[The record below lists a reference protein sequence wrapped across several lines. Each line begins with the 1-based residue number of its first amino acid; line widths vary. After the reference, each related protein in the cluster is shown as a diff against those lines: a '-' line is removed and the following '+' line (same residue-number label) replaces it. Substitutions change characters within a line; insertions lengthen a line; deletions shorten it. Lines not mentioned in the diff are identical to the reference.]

1 MKARLEFSGPDLCA
15 LEAHEVVGLLHRG
28 EVSPTELLDASLVR
42 IAEVE
47 PVVNAMPTICGV
59 RAQTAIHNIPEH
71 TLLGGLPIGIKDL
84 MAVGGVRTT
93 YGTLGLKDY
102 IPARSEPLVERLERN
117 GALVV
122 GKTNTPELGAGGN
135 TFNAVFGATRNPWN
149 TTRNAGGSSGGAAVS
164 LATGEVWL
172 SHGSDYGGSL
182 RVPAAYTGIVGLRPS
197 AGRAGGG
204 GVLSAWNTEGVQG
217 PMARSVTDCALF
229 LDAMCGFEAGS
240 PISIEKPEIPFI
252 RAAGNPA
259 SRPRIAFS
267 PDMGGHAKVTPEVAA
282 ILANAMRQVER
293 SGAVVE
299 EIPLKTTQLNTT
311 FRTLRGLAFL
321 AQYSRMP
328 DTVRAHLKATIRQN
342 VADGRGLTV
351 DMIAEAQINRS
362 VLFNHISGILDD
374 FDVIA
379 TPVVGLPAGPLEI
392 EYPTEINGEPYGDYI
407 DWLRFSNLA
416 TVTGLPAL
424 SLPVGF
430 MPDGTPMGI
439 QLIGPNRGEAKLIA
453 VARAL
458 ELVFDLPRTP
468 IDPVTP

>member
-1 MKARLEFSGPDLCA
+1 MARPVYTGPDLCA

-28 EVSPTELLDASLVR
+28 EVSPSELLDASLAR
-42 IAEVE
+42 IEQVE
-47 PVVNAMPTICGV
+47 PAVNAMPTLCGV
-59 RAQTAIHNIPEH
+59 RAQAAIAGISDRSM
-71 TLLGGLPIGIKDL
+71 LAGLPVGIKDL

-93 YGTLGLKDY
+93 YGTLGLRDN
-102 IPARSEPLVERLERN
+102 IPARSEPLVERLEQN

-122 GKTNTPELGAGGN
+122 GKTNTPELGAGAN
-135 TFNAVFGATRNPWN
+135 TFNDVFGPTRNPWN
-149 TTRNAGGSSGGAAVS
+149 LSRNAGGSSGGAAVS

-182 RVPAAYTGIVGLRPS
+182 RVPAAYNAIVGLRPGP
-197 AGRAGGG
+197 GRAGGG
-204 GVLSAWNTEGVQG
+204 GVLTAWNTEGVQG

-229 LDAMCGFEAGS
+229 LDAMCGFDPLS

-252 RAAGNPA
+252 RAAGSPVE
-259 SRPRIAFS
+259 RPRIAYS
-267 PDMGGHAKVTPEVAA
+267 PDMGGHAKVTPEVAT
-282 ILANAMRQVER
+282 LLSNALQQVER
-293 SGAVVE
+293 AGGVVE
-299 EIPLKTTQLNTT
+299 EVTLKTARLNAT
-311 FRTLRGLAFL
+311 FRTLRGLGFL

-328 DTVRAHLKATIRQN
+328 DNVRRHLKPTILQN
-342 VADGRGLTV
+342 VADGRALTV
-351 DMIAEAQINRS
+351 EQIADAQIDRS
-362 VLFNHISGILDD
+362 VLFHHISGILDD

-379 TPVVGLPAGPLEI
+379 TPVVGLPTGPLEI
-392 EYPTEINGEPYGDYI
+392 EYPTEINGEPLGDYI

-416 TVTGLPAL
+416 TVTSLPAM

-453 VARAL
+453 TARAL

-468 IDPVTP
+468 IDPVAP